1 MTSKT
6 FFRGLFWA
14 VVALA
19 VFFHVAGGWY
29 FSGELIEDAFV
40 IDADPITVTRGDY
53 EMELVEYETEL
64 GAMDAWYLP
73 ATGDTWVIHV
83 HGRGTTPAEAEPLF
97 APLQD
102 AGYPQL
108 AITYRNDDGQP
119 EDPSGFYQYGAT
131 EHRDVSDAVD
141 YALANGAEKIF
152 MNAYSTGAAHTLGF
166 VYREVRDR
174 VIGAHFDA
182 PNIDFGETVN
192 HNASQRELP
201 ILPVNVP
208 ESLSAVAKFMTSL
221 RIGISWR
228 TLDYVENSPESLKI
242 PVLVHHGT
250 NDLTAPIETSIDFA
264 TSNPTRVRLV
274 QVEGAGHVE
283 SLDVL
288 GEQYTAAILEFIASL
303 E

>member
-1 MTSKT
+1 VNSKT
-6 FFRGLFWA
+6 FFRGLFWS

-19 VFFHVAGGWY
+19 ILFYTAGGWY
-29 FSGELIEDAFV
+29 FSGELIDDAFV
-40 IDADPITVTRGDY
+40 IDADPITVTGGDY
-53 EMELVEYETEL
+53 EMELVEYESEL

-73 ATGDTWVIHV
+73 SSGDTWVIHV
-83 HGRGTTPAEAEPLF
+83 HGLGTTPAEAEPMF

-152 MNAYSTGAAHTLGF
+152 LNAYSTGAAHTLGF
-166 VYREVRDR
+166 AYREVRDR
-174 VIGAHFDA
+174 VIGAHFDS

-201 ILPVNVP
+201 ILPFTVP
-208 ESLSAVAKFMTSL
+208 DSLSAVAKFMTSL

-228 TLDYVENSPESLKI
+228 SLDYVESSPESLKI

-250 NDLTAPIETSIDFA
+250 TDLTVPVGTSVDFA
-264 TSNPTRVRLV
+264 SLNPTMVRLV
-274 QVEGAGHVE
+274 QVDGAGHVE
-283 SLDVL
+283 SFDLL
-288 GEQYTAAILEFIASL
+288 GEQYTNAILEFIASL

>member
-1 MTSKT
+1 MKT
-6 FFRGLFWA
+6 KSLFRGLFWS
-14 VVALA
+14 VIALA
-19 VFFHVAGGWY
+19 IIFYAAGGWY
-29 FSGELIEDAFV
+29 FSGELIDDAFV
-40 IDADPITVTRGDY
+40 IDADPITVTGGAY

-73 ATGDTWVIHV
+73 SDGDTWVIHV
-83 HGRGTTPAEAEPLF
+83 HGLGTTPAEAELLF

-119 EDPSGFYQYGAT
+119 EDPSGFYQYGTT

-141 YALANGAEKIF
+141 YALGNGAERVFI
-152 MNAYSTGAAHTLGF
+152 NAYSTGAAHTLGF
-166 VYREVRDR
+166 AYREVRDR
-174 VIGAHFDA
+174 VIGAHFDS

-201 ILPVNVP
+201 ILPFNVP
-208 ESLSAVAKFMTSL
+208 NSLSAVAKFMTSL
-221 RIGISWR
+221 RMGISWR
-228 TLDYVENSPESLKI
+228 TLDYVENSAESLKI

-250 NDLTAPIETSIDFA
+250 ADLTVPIETSVDFA
-264 TSNPTRVRLV
+264 SANPNMVRLV

-283 SLDVL
+283 SFDVL
-288 GEQYTAAILEFIASL
+288 GEQYTEAILEFIVSL